1 MAIPSFSEQ
10 AIVHGIAT
18 GLRPR
23 NDVVTFGW
31 FFWIGGPEGRTKSL
45 PPGVVLRAANH
56 KSNDCRGQS
65 HHNS

>member
-23 NDVVTFGW
+23 NDVVTLGW
-31 FFWIGGPEGRTKSL
+31 CFWIGW
-45 PPGVVLRAANH
+45 VVDGAWAGD
-56 KSNDCRGQS
+56 S
-65 HHNS
+65 